1 MRLGHERE
9 EEESIIEGNV
19 LQNSCKSCQISLLFH
34 YLYWIE
40 NEVKSARLNICQETR
55 AKINRVSRH
64 EASSQ
69 LSELFAAVSPT
80 LKKSPAICLLSV
92 VYANDVFQIR
102 TLNHR
107 SLLYIQYRILFCKVV
122 NIFPFILS

>member
-1 MRLGHERE
+1 M
-9 EEESIIEGNV
+9 
-19 LQNSCKSCQISLLFH
+19 QNLPNKSVPVQ
-34 YLYWIE
+34 
-40 NEVKSARLNICQETR
+40 VKSARLNICQETR

-107 SLLYIQYRILFCKVV
+107 SLLYIQYRILFLQSCEHF
-122 NIFPFILS
+122 FPSFFLES